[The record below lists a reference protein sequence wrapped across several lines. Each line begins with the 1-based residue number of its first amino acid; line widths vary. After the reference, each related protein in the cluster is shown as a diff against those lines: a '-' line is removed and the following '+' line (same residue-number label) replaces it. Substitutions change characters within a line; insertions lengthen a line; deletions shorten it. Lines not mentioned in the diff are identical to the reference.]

1 MAPMP
6 RTRPTQAKRQSQ
18 RQVGRIADE
27 FRVAHATTGLSIPE
41 IARRA
46 GVAPSTVRRVEAGA
60 IGISVVTL
68 ASVLAAVGL
77 DLVLQ
82 AYPAAGYQLRD
93 ARHAEIAELL
103 MSLLSPRLRSNAEV
117 SAGEHGESADLVL
130 VGADEVM
137 HLEIERRLIDL
148 QAQLRSALR
157 KREFLASRYRRP
169 MRLVLVIED
178 TVQNRQRLAAHASFI
193 RSQLPGDSREVLR
206 SIRSGE
212 PLGRDGLLW
221 IRRRSARRR
230 RRDRNTA

>member
-1 MAPMP
+1 
-6 RTRPTQAKRQSQ
+6 
-18 RQVGRIADE
+18 
-27 FRVAHATTGLSIPE
+27 
-41 IARRA
+41 
-46 GVAPSTVRRVEAGA
+46 VRRVEAGA

-82 AYPAAGYQLRD
+82 AYPAAAYQLRD